1 MRHRIAGYKLCR
13 DAEDRR
19 SLRRNLAIALFTHG
33 QITTSLPKA
42 KSVQPFVERLI
53 TIARRGDL
61 TSRRRVLHEL
71 GDPFFVPFD
80 LKEFDRADLKAKG
93 YKVNKYHELQD
104 GPRLVKRFFEEIAPQ
119 FKDRAGGYTRIIKLA
134 QHRIADGTD
143 LVVLQL
149 VGKEEG
155 PQVAGQFSRR
165 RQKANHRM
173 DFAAKLRKGRTEA
186 KSAAE
191 AQAKP
196 AAEAKSAAPE
206 AAAPEAKA

>member
-1 MRHRIAGYKLCR
+1 MRHRISGYKLGR

-19 SLRRNLAIALFTHG
+19 SLRRNMAIAVLTRG
-33 QITTSLPKA
+33 QITTTLPKA

-61 TSRRRVLHEL
+61 TARRRVLQAL
-71 GDPFFVPFD
+71 GNPFYVPFD
-80 LKEFDRADLKAKG
+80 LKDHDRAKLKGMG
-93 YKVNKYHELQD
+93 YTVNKYHELQD
-104 GPRLVKRFFEEIAPQ
+104 GPRLVKRFFDEIAPQ
-119 FKDRAGGYTRIIKLA
+119 FKDRPGGYTRIIKLA
-134 QHRIADGTD
+134 RHRIADGAD

-173 DFAAKLRKGRTEA
+173 DFAAKRRR
-186 KSAAE
+186 SAAE
-191 AQAKP
+191 PAAAAAPAAPAP
-196 AAEAKSAAPE
+196 AAEAP
-206 AAAPEAKA
+206 PKA